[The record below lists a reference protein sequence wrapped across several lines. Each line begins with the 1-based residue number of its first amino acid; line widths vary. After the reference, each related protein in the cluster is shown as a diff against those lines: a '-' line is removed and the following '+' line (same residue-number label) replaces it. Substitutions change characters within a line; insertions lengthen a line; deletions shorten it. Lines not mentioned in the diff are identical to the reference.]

1 MQELKIVKPKQERL
15 ATAHNPI
22 PINPSQIREKTQQ
35 GMLLVHQ
42 AEGIRVKFP
51 IDDELFE

>member
-1 MQELKIVKPKQERL
+1 MQELKIVKPKQGRL

-42 AEGIRVKFP
+42 AEGIRVKVP